1 MDPAFLTV
9 TEQSALIAAGALDP
23 LAQTERYLSRIAA
36 LDGALRC
43 YVTLARESAR
53 AEAAAAQARASAGAR
68 RSALDG
74 IAIALKDN
82 IDAAGRVP
90 AADAPAVRRLR
101 DAGAV
106 ILGKLNMEEAA
117 LGGVTDNP
125 HFGRTENPHRPG
137 FTAGGSSG
145 GSAAAV
151 AGGLCAAALG
161 TDTGGSVRIPA
172 AYCGIVGLKP
182 TRDLI
187 PLEGVVLLSRRLD
200 HVGLLTRSVG
210 DAALLLAALGDPAP
224 PARAQPPA
232 APPAPRLAVL
242 TNFAREAVEPGVA
255 AAFSAALRL
264 LRQAGAA

>member
-82 IDAAGRVP
+82 IDAAGLPSSNGFGGAPWRVP

-106 ILGKLNMEEAA
+106 ILGKL
-117 LGGVTDNP
+117 
-125 HFGRTENPHRPG
+125 
-137 FTAGGSSG
+137 
-145 GSAAAV
+145 
-151 AGGLCAAALG
+151 
-161 TDTGGSVRIPA
+161 
-172 AYCGIVGLKP
+172 
-182 TRDLI
+182 
-187 PLEGVVLLSRRLD
+187 
-200 HVGLLTRSVG
+200 
-210 DAALLLAALGDPAP
+210 
-224 PARAQPPA
+224 
-232 APPAPRLAVL
+232 
-242 TNFAREAVEPGVA
+242 
-255 AAFSAALRL
+255 
-264 LRQAGAA
+264 